1 MSVWLFITETD
12 YMRVKPSL
20 IAAASIAAAANRLG
34 YSNSTDSETTTILA
48 ALVDAQVDQLSTLI
62 LSIESLMAAQ
72 LASVQQQQQ
81 QEQHLHLQQQQQ
93 NTPVPQQVKNNK
105 LQPTSSWELDV
116 QPETPTDIQDI
127 HFWRKKKTTY
137 PTSKKK
143 KLISAN
149 GIYVCFLLCFFLV
162 HLSFYQRR

>member
-1 MSVWLFITETD
+1 MYNVFRIAHLLLSYFAAENIVRSALMSVLLFITETD

-34 YSNSTDSETTTILA
+34 FSSNSTDSETTTILA

-72 LASVQQQQQ
+72 LATVQQQQQ

-93 NTPVPQQVKNNK
+93 QQSTPAPQQVKNSK
-105 LQPTSSWELDV
+105 LQPASSWELDV

-127 HFWRKKKTTY
+127 HF
-137 PTSKKK
+137 
-143 KLISAN
+143 
-149 GIYVCFLLCFFLV
+149 
-162 HLSFYQRR
+162 

>member
-1 MSVWLFITETD
+1 MSVLLFITETD

-34 YSNSTDSETTTILA
+34 YSNSTDSDTTTILA
-48 ALVDAQVDQLSTLI
+48 TLVDAQVDQLSTLI

-81 QEQHLHLQQQQQ
+81 EQHLHLQQQQQ
-93 NTPVPQQVKNNK
+93 QQSTPAPQQVKNSK
-105 LQPTSSWELDV
+105 LQPASNWELDV

-127 HFWRKKKTTY
+127 HFWRK
-137 PTSKKK
+137 
-143 KLISAN
+143 AN
-149 GIYVCFLLCFFLV
+149 N
-162 HLSFYQRR
+162 HLSD